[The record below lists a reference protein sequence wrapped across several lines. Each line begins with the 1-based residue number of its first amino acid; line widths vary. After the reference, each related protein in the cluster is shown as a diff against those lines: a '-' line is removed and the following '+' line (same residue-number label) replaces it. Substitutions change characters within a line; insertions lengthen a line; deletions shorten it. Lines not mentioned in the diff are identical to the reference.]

1 MQPLAV
7 TQCERRIWTTTRF
20 SKCLLQ
26 SSMTE
31 FLRQLPDNQGC
42 FTPEESVLWAA
53 SHEADFMQPCGV
65 ARG

>member
-1 MQPLAV
+1 M
-7 TQCERRIWTTTRF
+7 RF
-20 SKCLLQ
+20 SKCLLH

-42 FTPEESVLWAA
+42 FTPEQSVLWAA
-53 SHEADFMQPCGV
+53 GHKADFMQPCGV